1 MLCVKEELY
10 EYKLNSD
17 STQQGQRA
25 SILGGGGSEEGAA
38 TSGCGI
44 QKTSWGN
51 QPLNGVLKDG
61 RDVNMQQWVGDG
73 CERGKDELKQQIKA
87 WKSCDVYGEQQVA

>member
-1 MLCVKEELY
+1 MIYNNFLNKIMLLYLKEELY

-25 SILGGGGSEEGAA
+25 SIPGGGSEEGAA

-51 QPLNGVLKDG
+51 QPLNRVLKDG
-61 RDVNMQQWVGDG
+61 RDVNMQ
-73 CERGKDELKQQIKA
+73 
-87 WKSCDVYGEQQVA
+87 

>member
-1 MLCVKEELY
+1 MLLYVKEELC

-25 SILGGGGSEEGAA
+25 SIPGGGSEEGAT

-61 RDVNMQQWVGDG
+61 RDVNMQHWV
-73 CERGKDELKQQIKA
+73 RG
-87 WKSCDVYGEQQVA
+87 WM